1 MAMNRL
7 LNRYELCGSTADPLQ
22 HEDFCTLHAIAQYPV
37 NNRSNE
43 IAVMRGLQA
52 TVRGGTRPLVSPGAL
67 PVGHGLCVALHA
79 IIGSPKAC
87 T

>member
-1 MAMNRL
+1 MNRL
-7 LNRYELCGSTADPLQ
+7 LNKCGLCGSTADPLQ
-22 HEDFCTLHAIAQYPV
+22 HEDFCTPHAIAQYSV
-37 NNRSNE
+37 NNRNNE

-52 TVRGGTRPLVSPGAL
+52 AVRGGTRPLVSPGAL
-67 PVGHGLCVALHA
+67 PVRHGQCVALHA

>member
-1 MAMNRL
+1 MTRL
-7 LNRYELCGSTADPLQ
+7 LNGYGLCGSTADPLQ
-22 HEDFCTLHAIAQYPV
+22 HEDFCTLHAIAQYSV
-37 NNRSNE
+37 NNRNHE

-52 TVRGGTRPLVSPGAL
+52 TVRGGTRPLVLPGAL
-67 PVGHGLCVALHA
+67 AVGHGLCVVLHA